1 MAAKKMAAAILAGG
15 KSTRMGRNKA
25 FLPFGGKPLIFFVY
39 EALAEVFDEIFVVGS
54 AEAGKV
60 LGVPSYPDQGEGQ
73 KPNSLRGIFTG
84 LTASPT
90 VYTFFAPCDMPFLNP
105 MALRRMRE
113 TLPDC
118 DAFVPWS
125 GDFWQPLHAI
135 YSKNCLPV
143 IEDQVIHNNFKIMQ
157 FYGKVKTCTIDMH
170 SLENMN
176 PALPLFF
183 NLNTAS
189 DLAAAEQMA
198 AKAQAQEE
206 DSFGAKRR

>member
-1 MAAKKMAAAILAGG
+1 MAAAILAGG
-15 KSTRMGRNKA
+15 KSSRMGQNKA
-25 FLPFGGKPLIFFVY
+25 FLPFRGKPLIFHVY
-39 EALAEVFDEIFVVGS
+39 EALAAVFDEVFVVGC

-60 LGVPSYPDQGEGQ
+60 LGIPNYPDQGEE
-73 KPNSLRGIFTG
+73 KTHNSLRGIFTG
-84 LTASPT
+84 LAASPS
-90 VYTFFAPCDMPFLNP
+90 VYTFFAPCDMPFINP
-105 MALRRMRE
+105 LALKRMRE

-118 DAFVPWS
+118 DAFVPRS

-143 IEDQVIHNNFKIMQ
+143 IEAQVTNNNFKIMQ

-170 SLENMN
+170 TLENMN

-189 DLAAAEQMA
+189 DLAAAEEMV
-198 AKAQAQEE
+198 AKVQAREE
-206 DSFGAKRR
+206 NSFDIERR